1 MPVLAR
7 KKKKV
12 NLGGDD
18 LKAQVTENEE
28 VYEDIQNLQ
37 HGGMYSPK
45 IVLP

>member
-1 MPVLAR
+1 MRKPRIPVAAR

-18 LKAQVTENEE
+18 QKAQVIENDE

-37 HGGMYSPK
+37 HGGR
-45 IVLP
+45 